1 MSNTLT
7 TIQEV
12 YFDLCDLIENNNLTK
27 TRIKGFY
34 EFENLDQ
41 FIQEQKT
48 KMAQIE
54 KALDFQIKQH
64 ER

>member
-1 MSNTLT
+1 MSNTLI

-48 KMAQIE
+48 KIAQIE
-54 KALDFQIKQH
+54 KALDFQD
-64 ER
+64 RAA

>member
-48 KMAQIE
+48 KIAQIE
-54 KALDFQIKQH
+54 KALDFQDKAA
-64 ER
+64 

>member
-54 KALDFQIKQH
+54 KALDFQD
-64 ER
+64 RAA

>member
-54 KALDFQIKQH
+54 KALDFQDKAA
-64 ER
+64 

>member
-1 MSNTLT
+1 MSNTLI

-54 KALDFQIKQH
+54 KALDFQDKAA
-64 ER
+64 